1 MPAGLGCSRLA
12 GGHQIDRRTRST
24 VEELGHAVGQPLAHL
39 LVLACPERGEVA
51 VTALEITAG
60 ELRPARHL
68 RPGGLVPQGFV
79 GLMHRLGLLVEA
91 PTSRLD
97 GPQLVGLLPHLHGER
112 VVLEA
117 GQATRAVPGDN
128 LSVDC
133 METLRRSRVVAPLS
147 CIGSLRRH
155 GIVHVDGLGWHGR
168 EPQHHPQRTNEQ
180 FPN

>member
-1 MPAGLGCSRLA
+1 
-12 GGHQIDRRTRST
+12 
-24 VEELGHAVGQPLAHL
+24 
-39 LVLACPERGEVA
+39 
-51 VTALEITAG
+51 
-60 ELRPARHL
+60 
-68 RPGGLVPQGFV
+68 
-79 GLMHRLGLLVEA
+79 MHRLGLLVEVLA
-91 PTSRLD
+91 SRLD

-155 GIVHVDGLGWHGR
+155 GIVHVDGLGWHGG
-168 EPQHHPQRTNEQ
+168 ESQHHSQ
-180 FPN
+180 